1 MCGDIDGWSAQRSGV
16 LTCVSIVWAVQY
28 RLDCNVCE
36 CGVDDVVYLQPVV
49 ASVFARIAIA
59 SMSMTCDDGDLDDVT
74 T

>member
-1 MCGDIDGWSAQRSGV
+1 M
-16 LTCVSIVWAVQY
+16 WAVQY

-49 ASVFARIAIA
+49 ASVFVRIAIA